1 MPDPD
6 IASLLFPTERP
17 ASTNTSAA
25 PAQQQAQQAD
35 KADKADAA
43 APLFGSDKP
52 APAPAQRPGDER
64 ASTVFPTEVA
74 PDPAAAVAE
83 TLNPWA
89 DSLHMEGSPYRA
101 DEMRAVSATL
111 AEDFREGGMTAE
123 DTAEVMGLAREAL
136 GNTLPNLPVSD
147 ERNAEMRA
155 DAEAYIAE
163 NQIRPEDIGLA
174 QRLVRDLD
182 AKTGGK
188 VSAYLIDTGMG
199 NDPRA
204 IQRAVEIAKRRYC

>member
-6 IASLLFPTERP
+6 IANLLFPTECP
-17 ASTNTSAA
+17 ASTGAA
-25 PAQQQAQQAD
+25 PVQQAQQAD
-35 KADKADAA
+35 KADAA
-43 APLFGSDKP
+43 ALLFGSDKP
-52 APAPAQRPGDER
+52 ASAPAAGRSDDPVRE
-64 ASTVFPTEVA
+64 AFPTEVG

-89 DSLHMEGSPYRA
+89 EGLLMDGDKDRA
-101 DEMRAVSATL
+101 DEMRAVGKAL

-136 GNTLPNLPVSD
+136 GNTMPGLAVSE
-147 ERNAEMRA
+147 ERLIEMRGA
-155 DAEAYIAE
+155 AEAYIAE
-163 NQIRPEDIGLA
+163 NAISPDDIGLA
-174 QRLVRDLD
+174 QQLIRDLD

-204 IQRAVEIAKRRYC
+204 IQRAVEIAKRRYR